1 MEVDAGTKAPDK
13 ANDKTEAKTTTTT
26 RGGMD
31 DIRRIVTMIQR
42 AVSTNQ
48 ARLITRALRH
58 NAPVRANATKAILI
72 EAVETYFP
80 EDHVSR
86 ATLIAQTGNLPDG
99 QSGNDMAD
107 DAVATA
113 EKDGDEKKTELPTD
127 ILPEVEV
134 YLSLL
139 VITTLLRH
147 SLTEDAVAAAEA
159 LFQRASTFNRRSLD
173 SLKAKVVFY
182 LALAHEKRGTL
193 SSLRGDLLAAHRTA
207 CLQHDELGQAT
218 LINLLLRDLL
228 THNLVEQA
236 YKLVSKT
243 NFPEKASNN
252 QFCRYL
258 YYTGRISAIQLEYG
272 DAYSKLLQSLR
283 KAPQN
288 TAAEF
293 RRSVQKLMIIVQLLM
308 GDVPERV
315 LFNQPEYRGFLDPY
329 LAITK
334 AVRAGD
340 LMQFNQVVQQHK
352 ATFQQDSLYTLVVRL
367 SHNVIKTGLR
377 RINISY
383 SRISMEDIC
392 AKLHLDSP
400 QSAEFVCAKAIRD
413 GVIDA
418 VLDHENGWMKS
429 SETSNVYATEEPQ
442 RAFHKRIEFC
452 LDVHNEA
459 VRAMRYPDDLNK
471 KQPDKTGEP
480 EKSEEE
486 IAKEIEEELA
496 EDMEE

>member
-159 LFQRASTFNRRSLD
+159 LF
-173 SLKAKVVFY
+173 
-182 LALAHEKRGTL
+182 
-193 SSLRGDLLAAHRTA
+193 
-207 CLQHDELGQAT
+207 
-218 LINLLLRDLL
+218 
-228 THNLVEQA
+228 
-236 YKLVSKT
+236 
-243 NFPEKASNN
+243 
-252 QFCRYL
+252 
-258 YYTGRISAIQLEYG
+258 
-272 DAYSKLLQSLR
+272 
-283 KAPQN
+283 
-288 TAAEF
+288 
-293 RRSVQKLMIIVQLLM
+293 
-308 GDVPERV
+308 
-315 LFNQPEYRGFLDPY
+315 
-329 LAITK
+329 
-334 AVRAGD
+334 
-340 LMQFNQVVQQHK
+340 
-352 ATFQQDSLYTLVVRL
+352 
-367 SHNVIKTGLR
+367 
-377 RINISY
+377 
-383 SRISMEDIC
+383 
-392 AKLHLDSP
+392 
-400 QSAEFVCAKAIRD
+400 
-413 GVIDA
+413 
-418 VLDHENGWMKS
+418 
-429 SETSNVYATEEPQ
+429 
-442 RAFHKRIEFC
+442 
-452 LDVHNEA
+452 
-459 VRAMRYPDDLNK
+459 
-471 KQPDKTGEP
+471 
-480 EKSEEE
+480 
-486 IAKEIEEELA
+486 
-496 EDMEE
+496 